1 MSVFTTQLN
10 GVDLKIVFGV
20 MSAIHSNQVLDQ
32 LAGTLAPHEVI
43 VHHDFEQQPDF
54 NLRAGN
60 TRLVP
65 DPISTGWGVWGFTEG
80 VFHLIRHCLK
90 TSDFDYFQLL
100 SPTCLPVKSLAQFEQ
115 DLIESQFDANIDV
128 IELASN
134 IDALMNYGMRAF
146 TPNGSIRFRILKY
159 CFKYYYGESWRP
171 EQRANLQLRTGGSKS
186 PSFAQFVCECLVRAA
201 QKGYLGPSLL
211 NRKLRPY
218 VGGVWFG
225 ARREVCE
232 YLLKQFDEPEIFA
245 GFSKVYMAEEMMMAT
260 LLANSGFVL
269 GPSNHLV
276 NRFTEGNP
284 NWLETSDMT
293 MLEQTD
299 RYFARKFPN
308 SIEADVR
315 LAVLNMI
322 S

>member
-1 MSVFTTQLN
+1 
-10 GVDLKIVFGV
+10 
-20 MSAIHSNQVLDQ
+20 MSAIHSDQVLDQ
-32 LAGTLAPHEVI
+32 LAGALAPHEVI
-43 VHHDFEQQPDF
+43 VHHDFKQQPLF
-54 NLRAGN
+54 RLRAAN

-65 DPISTGWGVWGFTEG
+65 DPIPTGWGVWGFTEG
-80 VFHLIRHCLK
+80 VFHLIRHCLQ

-100 SPTCLPVKSLAQFEQ
+100 SPTCLPVKPMAQFEQ
-115 DLIESQFDANIDV
+115 SLIDSRFDANIDV
-128 IELASN
+128 IELASDF
-134 IDALMNYGMRAF
+134 DALMNYGMRAF
-146 TPNGSIRFRILKY
+146 APNGSIRFRILKY
-159 CFKYYYGESWRP
+159 CFKYYYGQSWRS
-171 EQRANLQLRTGGSKS
+171 EQRANLQLRTRGVEA
-186 PSFAQFVCECLVRAA
+186 PAFAQIVCEFLVRAA
-201 QKGYLGPSLL
+201 YKGYFGASLL
-211 NRKLRPY
+211 SRKLPPY

-225 ARREVCE
+225 ARRDVCE

-260 LLANSGFVL
+260 LLANSGFAL

-284 NWLETSDMT
+284 NWLGPDDLT

-315 LAVLNMI
+315 RAVQNMI